1 MQKVIALDTEFDRRT
16 TYRPTLSIVQVKCGA
31 QEEPKIYDVLGQG
44 DDLEELVKLLGDDDV
59 VKVIHAARQDFESIY
74 CKFGITMHNVF
85 DTQVAAKHLGFGN
98 EIGYAQL
105 VKEFCDKKIVKER
118 KLQVSDWLKRPLT
131 RKQIFY
137 AKQDVEYLH
146 LAYERMQAHFLT
158 DREPYD
164 RFLKECRAMENK
176 RLYEFNPLA
185 VWEKMHNKFRFV
197 NDKAFI
203 HDLFVTRERE
213 ANIHNLP
220 REFVLTNK
228 DLILFA
234 NTKNKNVLQKLHK
247 KVSAK
252 PFLQCLAWH

>member
-1 MQKVIALDTEFDRRT
+1 MQRVIALDTEFDRRT

-31 QEEPKIYDVLGQG
+31 QEEPKIYDVLEHS
-44 DDLEELVKLLGDDDV
+44 DDLNELMELLRDNEI
-59 VKVIHAARQDFESIY
+59 VKVIHAARQDFECIY
-74 CKFGITMHNVF
+74 CQFGITMHNVF
-85 DTQVAAKHLGFGN
+85 DTQVAAKHLGFGD

-105 VKEFCDKKIVKER
+105 VKEFCDKKIVKEH

-131 RKQIFY
+131 KKQIFY

-158 DREPYD
+158 DKKLHEN
-164 RFLKECRAMENK
+164 FLKECRAMENDS
-176 RLYEFNPLA
+176 LYRFNPLT
-185 VWEKMHNKFRFV
+185 VWEKMHNKFRIVVDQSF
-197 NDKAFI
+197 AR
-203 HDLFVTRERE
+203 DLFITREHE

-234 NTKNKNVLQKLHK
+234 NTKNKNILQKLHK

-252 PFLQCLAWH
+252 TFLQCLAWH

>member
-1 MQKVIALDTEFDRRT
+1 MQRVIALDTEFDRRT
-16 TYRPTLSIVQVKCGA
+16 TYRPTLSIVQVKCGS
-31 QEEPKIYDVLGQG
+31 QEEPKIYDVLENG
-44 DDLEELVKLLGDDDV
+44 DDLNELVKLLRDDEI
-59 VKVIHAARQDFESIY
+59 VKVIHAARQDFECIY

-85 DTQVAAKHLGFGN
+85 DTQIAAKHLGFGD

-131 RKQIFY
+131 KKQIFY
-137 AKQDVEYLH
+137 AKQDDDYLH
-146 LAYERMQAHFLT
+146 LAYERMQTHFLT
-158 DREPYD
+158 DRELHD
-164 RFLKECRAMENK
+164 RFLKECRAMENES
-176 RLYEFNPLA
+176 LYKFNPLA
-185 VWEKMHNKFRFV
+185 VWEKMHNKFRIVRDREF
-197 NDKAFI
+197 AR
-203 HDLFVTRERE
+203 DLFITRERE

-234 NTKNKNVLQKLHK
+234 NTKNQHVLKKLHK

>member
-1 MQKVIALDTEFDRRT
+1 MQRVIALDTEFDRRT

-31 QEEPKIYDVLGQG
+31 QEEPKIYDVLGHS
-44 DDLEELVKLLGDDDV
+44 DDLNELMELLRDDEI
-59 VKVIHAARQDFESIY
+59 VKVIHAARQDFECIY
-74 CKFGITMHNVF
+74 CQFGITMHNVF
-85 DTQVAAKHLGFGN
+85 DTQIAAKHLGFGD
-98 EIGYAQL
+98 EIGYAQM
-105 VKEFCDKKIVKER
+105 VKEFCDKKIVKEH

-131 RKQIFY
+131 QKQIFY

-146 LAYERMQAHFLT
+146 LAYERMQEHFLT
-158 DREPYD
+158 DSKLYED
-164 RFLKECRAMENK
+164 FLKECQAMENDS
-176 RLYEFNPLA
+176 LYRFNPLT
-185 VWEKMHNKFRFV
+185 VWEKMHNKFRIVVDQSF
-197 NDKAFI
+197 AR
-203 HDLFVTRERE
+203 DLFITRERE

-234 NTKNKNVLQKLHK
+234 NTKNKNILQKLHK

>member
-31 QEEPKIYDVLGQG
+31 QEEPKIYDVLGHG
-44 DDLEELVKLLGDDDV
+44 DNLNELVELLGDNEI

-74 CKFGITMHNVF
+74 CKFGIVMHNVF
-85 DTQVAAKHLGFGN
+85 DTQIAAKHLGFGN

-158 DREPYD
+158 DHKLYD
-164 RFLKECRAMENK
+164 DFLKECRAMENK

-234 NTKNKNVLQKLHK
+234 NTKNKNVLKKLHK
-247 KVSAK
+247 KVSVE
-252 PFLQCLAWH
+252 PFLQCLSWH